1 MPEMTPEKLREDAL
15 ELDGTM
21 QDIYTRR
28 MIAAASAWEA
38 DLIMRGDGICL
49 THGVYSVDEDNPEGD
64 CKVCRLLARIEA
76 LEKALLSIAGL
87 EEKSILEAFCYQGPP
102 SKAWIKARGQF
113 VAERYDGYNEAI
125 RAQRK
130 LALAALA
137 AEEET

>member
-76 LEKALLSIAGL
+76 LEKRQQPLVRLLGL
-87 EEKSILEAFCYQGPP
+87 
-102 SKAWIKARGQF
+102 AR
-113 VAERYDGYNEAI
+113 ANED
-125 RAQRK
+125 
-130 LALAALA
+130 LTDSEVWNDECDAALA
-137 AEEET
+137 AEEKS